1 MIVLST
7 IYNFALS
14 TFLGCHHRRMTRPF
28 TIENE
33 CYMVCLDCGR
43 QRFYS
48 TETMRL
54 LGRRESR
61 RLRAALA
68 ARPPLEATPRAFPKS
83 LPAMQPESA
92 GPRLVRKRGSRVA
105 A

>member
-1 MIVLST
+1 MSVLST
-7 IYNFALS
+7 IYNFVVNI
-14 TFLGCHHRRMTRPF
+14 FLGCHHSRMTRPF
-28 TIENE
+28 TIEQQ
-33 CYMVCLDCGR
+33 CYMVCLDCGW

-48 TETMRL
+48 TDTMRP

-68 ARPPLEATPRAFPKS
+68 ARPAVERMPRATPKPI
-83 LPAMQPESA
+83 PVPQPVYA
-92 GPRLVRKRGSRVA
+92 GPRLVRKGTPNIA